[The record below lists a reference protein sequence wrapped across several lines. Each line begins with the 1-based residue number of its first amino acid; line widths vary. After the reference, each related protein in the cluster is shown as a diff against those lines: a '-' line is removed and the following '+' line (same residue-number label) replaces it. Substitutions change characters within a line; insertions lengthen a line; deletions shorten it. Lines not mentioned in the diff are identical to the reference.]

1 MRKIGKEKRRNRV
14 VNDKK
19 IVFICQGTACES
31 SKSPQIKEA
40 IEKEIKDL
48 GIGGIRVKLTGCH
61 GFCQRGPIV
70 VVEPEGIF
78 YCDVSIKDAHEI
90 VCSHLK
96 NNTIVERLLYKDP
109 LSNKPIEHYHDIT
122 FYNKQQRIVLSNCG
136 HIDPED
142 IEDYITVGGYQALKK
157 VLSTMKQGQV
167 IESIKESGLRG
178 RGGAGF
184 PTGLKWE
191 FARTAKG
198 DVKYVVCNADEGD
211 PGAFMDR
218 SILEADPQAVIEGMI
233 IAGFTI
239 GAREGFIYCRAEYPL
254 AIKRIDKA
262 ISQAR
267 KKGFLGKGVMNT
279 DFSFDVSIKQG
290 AGAFVSGE
298 ETALIASIEGRRGM
312 PMSRPPFPA
321 QEGLWGKPTLINNVQ
336 TLAYVRHIILKGA
349 QWFALIGTEKS
360 KGTKVF
366 ALAGRVK
373 NTGLVEVPMGTTI
386 RQLIYG
392 PGGGMAN
399 KNIGFKG
406 VQIGG
411 PSGGCLP
418 ENLLDTSID
427 YESIA
432 ATGAIM
438 GSGGMIVMDKRTCM
452 VDMARFF
459 LGFTSDE
466 SCGKCVSCRVG
477 LKRMLEVLEEIT
489 AGRGKEEHLNFL
501 QDMSTIIK
509 DTALCGLGNTAPNPV
524 LTTLR
529 YFLDEYQAH
538 IKDKRCPSHV
548 CVKLLK
554 FEVMQDVCVKCGKCY
569 EVCPVGAI
577 DWKKKEYAKINQD
590 KCIKCKACINACP
603 FMAIK

>member
-1 MRKIGKEKRRNRV
+1 MGTSGISAGAEEVVKIFKKELKLHKLINRCEIIRVGDRGLFRDVLVDIITAQLGRVTYEYIRPENVAVIVRKHLIEGEPVKELQAGEDYKQFFSKQMRV
-14 VNDKK
+14 VLD
-19 IVFICQGTACES
+19 
-31 SKSPQIKEA
+31 
-40 IEKEIKDL
+40 
-48 GIGGIRVKLTGCH
+48 
-61 GFCQRGPIV
+61 
-70 VVEPEGIF
+70 
-78 YCDVSIKDAHEI
+78 
-90 VCSHLK
+90 
-96 NNTIVERLLYKDP
+96 
-109 LSNKPIEHYHDIT
+109 
-122 FYNKQQRIVLSNCG
+122 NCG
-136 HIDPED
+136 EIDPEKVD
-142 IEDYITVGGYQALKK
+142 DYIAQEGYNALKK
-157 VLSTMKQGQV
+157 VLGMAPGQV
-167 IESIKESGLRG
+167 IEEVKKSGLRG

-191 FARTAKG
+191 FTRKAKG

-218 SILEADPQAVIEGMI
+218 SILEGDPHSVIEGMI
-233 IAGFTI
+233 IAGYAV
-239 GAREGFIYCRAEYPL
+239 GAHEGYVYCRAEYPL
-254 AIKRIDKA
+254 ALKRIDKA
-262 ISQAR
+262 ISEAR
-267 KKGFLGKGVMNT
+267 KKGFLGKRVLNS

-290 AGAFVSGE
+290 AGAFVCGE

-312 PMSRPPFPA
+312 PVPRPPFPA
-321 QEGLWGKPTLINNVQ
+321 QEGLWGKPTLINNVE
-336 TLAYVRHIILKGA
+336 TLANVRQIILKGA
-349 QWFALIGTEKS
+349 QWFTSIGTEKS

-366 ALAGRVK
+366 ALAGKVK

-418 ENLLDTSID
+418 ESLLDTSID
-427 YESIA
+427 YESIT

-438 GSGGMIVMDKRTCM
+438 GSGGMVVMDQRTCM
-452 VDMARFF
+452 VDIAKFF
-459 LGFTSDE
+459 LDFTVAE
-466 SCGKCVSCRVG
+466 SCGKCVACRVG

-489 AGRGKEEHLNFL
+489 AGRGKEEQLNFL
-501 QDMSTIIK
+501 QEMSTTIK

-538 IKDKRCPSHV
+538 IKDKNCPSHV
-548 CVKLLK
+548 CLKLLK

-569 EVCPVGAI
+569 GVCPVGAI
-577 DWKKKEYAKINQD
+577 DWKKKEFAKINQD
-590 KCIKCKACINACP
+590 KCIKCKACINVCP

>member
-1 MRKIGKEKRRNRV
+1 MKTKILICMGTSGISAGAEAVVKIFKKELKLHKLIDRCEIIRVGDRGLFRDVLVDIITAQLGRVTYEYIKPENVAVIVRKHLVEGEPVKELQAGEDYKQFFSKQMRV
-14 VNDKK
+14 VL
-19 IVFICQGTACES
+19 V
-31 SKSPQIKEA
+31 
-40 IEKEIKDL
+40 
-48 GIGGIRVKLTGCH
+48 
-61 GFCQRGPIV
+61 
-70 VVEPEGIF
+70 
-78 YCDVSIKDAHEI
+78 
-90 VCSHLK
+90 
-96 NNTIVERLLYKDP
+96 
-109 LSNKPIEHYHDIT
+109 
-122 FYNKQQRIVLSNCG
+122 NCG
-136 HIDPED
+136 EIDPEKID
-142 IEDYITVGGYQALKK
+142 DYIAQEGYNALKK
-157 VLSTMKQGQV
+157 VLGMAPGQV
-167 IESIKESGLRG
+167 IEEVRKSGLRG

-191 FARTAKG
+191 FTRKTKG

-218 SILEADPQAVIEGMI
+218 SILEGDPHSVIEGMI
-233 IAGFTI
+233 IAGYAV
-239 GAREGFIYCRAEYPL
+239 GAHEGYVYCRAEYPL

-262 ISQAR
+262 ISDVR
-267 KKGFLGKGVMNT
+267 KKGFLGKRVLNS

-290 AGAFVSGE
+290 AGAFVCGE
-298 ETALIASIEGRRGM
+298 ETALIASIEGHRGM
-312 PMSRPPFPA
+312 PVPRPPFPA
-321 QEGLWGKPTLINNVQ
+321 QEGLWGKPTLINNVE
-336 TLAYVRHIILKGA
+336 TLANVRHIILKGA
-349 QWFALIGTEKS
+349 EWFSSIGTERS

-366 ALAGRVK
+366 ALAGKVK

-386 RQLIYG
+386 RQLIFG
-392 PGGGMAN
+392 PGGGMAI

-418 ENLLDTSID
+418 ESLLDISID
-427 YESIA
+427 YESIT

-438 GSGGMIVMDKRTCM
+438 GSGGMVVMDERTCM
-452 VDMARFF
+452 VDIAKFF
-459 LGFTSDE
+459 LDFTVAE

-489 AGRGKEEHLNFL
+489 AGTGKEEHLKFL
-501 QDMSTIIK
+501 QEMSTTIK

-538 IKDKRCPSHV
+538 IKDKNCPSHV
-548 CVKLLK
+548 CLKLLK

-569 EVCPVGAI
+569 EACPVGAI
-577 DWKKKEYAKINQD
+577 DWKKKEFAKINQD